1 MPFGPTFA
9 ALATRTS
16 LITPFVAG
24 VLGLGLNEAAY
35 MAEIVRAGILSVDEG
50 QTEAAQ
56 SLGHDAGRRPCAGSS
71 CRRRCG

>member
-1 MPFGPTFA
+1 
-9 ALATRTS
+9 
-16 LITPFVAG
+16 
-24 VLGLGLNEAAY
+24 

-56 SLGHDAGRRPCAGSS
+56 SLGMSRALRCGASC